1 MSIQLRT
8 SISLRLQWIE
18 GGNHKEMEDTTSH
31 VKANDT
37 AQMITEKVYRN
48 FWITKLFVKS
58 MVLCGN
64 ILYPVRMTGD
74 SLVNSLF
81 SIYRTEATSWQ

>member
-8 SISLRLQWIE
+8 SISLGLQWIE

-48 FWITKLFVKS
+48 F
-58 MVLCGN
+58 
-64 ILYPVRMTGD
+64 
-74 SLVNSLF
+74 
-81 SIYRTEATSWQ
+81 